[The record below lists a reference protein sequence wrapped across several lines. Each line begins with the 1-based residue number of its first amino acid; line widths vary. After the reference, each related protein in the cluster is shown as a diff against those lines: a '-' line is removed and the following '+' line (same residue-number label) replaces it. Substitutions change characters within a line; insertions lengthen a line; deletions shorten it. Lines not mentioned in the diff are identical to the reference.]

1 MNSLFRYTIN
11 IIEAFFLCLW
21 IIICRLIG
29 IDLASSLG
37 SKILKIIGPLSK
49 FDKRAEINIKKYFL
63 HLMLLNKKIL
73 KKICGII

>member
-37 SKILKIIGPLSK
+37 SKIVKIIGPLSK
-49 FDKRAEINIKKYFL
+49 FDKRAEINIKKIFPT
-63 HLMLLNKKIL
+63 LNAIEQKKY
-73 KKICGII
+73 